1 MGVLPNIAA
10 GGKSMLWGFRLEF
23 KGSLRT
29 KKLWVILGIM
39 MLLYIPGF
47 YIQKSGG
54 VEVETVQ
61 EAISTLIGSINGLG
75 GFFISILALLI
86 GATAINS
93 EIEKGTLRVAMSKPV
108 TRLGYIGGKF
118 LAHTVVVAL
127 AILLTTLVGVLGLA
141 WLGAPMNGQLITD
154 SLLFNGLLLLAMVQ
168 LVALGYIISTTV
180 KSSSNAL
187 GVALIIFFIVFMTV
201 PAIVQYM
208 AAKDTLIGDHPDLEA
223 YQAKYK
229 EYQTKYLF
237 YIPTTQIDVIVS
249 DANRITG
256 EAGDLRVEYRGIGR
270 AIRENPVNVGILL
283 GLTLVYLGLAFYR
296 FLRMDLR

>member
-1 MGVLPNIAA
+1 
-10 GGKSMLWGFRLEF
+10 
-23 KGSLRT
+23 
-29 KKLWVILGIM
+29 
-39 MLLYIPGF
+39 
-47 YIQKSGG
+47 
-54 VEVETVQ
+54 
-61 EAISTLIGSINGLG
+61 
-75 GFFISILALLI
+75 
-86 GATAINS
+86 
-93 EIEKGTLRVAMSKPV
+93 MSKPV

-127 AILLTTLVGVLGLA
+127 AILLTTLVGGVLGLA

-208 AAKDTLIGDHPDLEA
+208 AAKDTLIGDHPPDLEA

-270 AIRENPVNVGILL
+270 AIRENPPVNVGILL